1 MKIAVTYENGNVFQH
16 FGKTESFKIY
26 ETDNNKILAS
36 EVVGNDGIG
45 HCALAGL
52 LRDKGINV
60 LICGGLGM
68 GAQMALAQSGIT
80 VVSGA
85 QGSADEAVN
94 AYLDGSLISMGAT
107 CDHHHDHAHNCGHYE
122 S

>member
-26 ETDNNKILAS
+26 ETDNNKILSS

-52 LRDKGINV
+52 LKDKGINL

-68 GAQMALAQSGIT
+68 GAQMALSQSGIT

-85 QGSADEAVN
+85 QGNADEAVN
-94 AYLDGSLISMGAT
+94 AYLNGTLISMGAA
-107 CDHHHDHAHNCGHYE
+107 CDHHHDHEHNCNV
-122 S
+122 